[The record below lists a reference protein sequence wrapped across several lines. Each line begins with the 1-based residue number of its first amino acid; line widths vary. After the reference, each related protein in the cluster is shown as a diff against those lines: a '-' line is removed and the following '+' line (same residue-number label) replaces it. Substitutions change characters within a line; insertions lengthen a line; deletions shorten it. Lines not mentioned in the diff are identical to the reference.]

1 MRAFASR
8 RQRHRGWVQ
17 RCVTP
22 GAVESVIEAS
32 GMSVEPEHGFDDGHG
47 GAALDAMRARIL
59 GMQRRVVDRLPGGLA
74 FLAGLP
80 SRSPLRIAVTETSTA
95 SSRGMASWS
104 QKRPGAAAALEPYA
118 ILGKPQISARFAV

>member
-22 GAVESVIEAS
+22 GAVELVIEAS
-32 GMSVEPEHGFDDGHG
+32 GMSVEPEHGFDDGHR

-80 SRSPLRIAVTETSTA
+80 SRSPLRIAVERRAQHRRAAWHLGLKSDRALPPRSSPTQFLETA
-95 SSRGMASWS
+95 N
-104 QKRPGAAAALEPYA
+104 
-118 ILGKPQISARFAV
+118 